1 MNYWDDK
8 DSQLA
13 ALFTYSPD
21 AVLGFERGR
30 VVFANAAAE
39 RLFGRR
45 LRGETLT
52 EILPELE
59 NSLLRESG
67 VTAADIGGTR
77 CPVTIV
83 RRGEVSVLTILRAV
97 PTPERF
103 NAALVSHLRAAAFTL
118 RFSLEK
124 LTESRQQEENARVAW
139 HSYYTLQ
146 HLIGRLSDAQSL
158 SRGDLPMNMRQ
169 LDLAALVRDLT
180 DSTAFFR
187 GEGGAVVTCEIE
199 PGDYIIRGDADR
211 LEQLVLILLGNSLQH
226 TPAGGHIRVTLSQ
239 SAARY
244 ILSVDD
250 DGEGMDGEML
260 AGAFSLRG
268 AEDPAGSGT
277 GLGLYIAWTLARAH
291 GGTILAQSEPGSGT
305 RMRVTLPR
313 FDALFLGDA
322 PAAPP
327 RGPERILTE
336 LSTVLP
342 SDAYDPDH
350 RR

>member
-124 LTESRQQEENARVAW
+124 NLDDASVTWDTFHLLMSPLKSLKKNIEFISVTLDTFHLLMSPLKSLWENILLMLVTLDTF
-139 HSYYTLQ
+139 HLLMSPSNTLQ
-146 HLIGRLSDAQSL
+146 Q
-158 SRGDLPMNMRQ
+158 N
-169 LDLAALVRDLT
+169 
-180 DSTAFFR
+180 
-187 GEGGAVVTCEIE
+187 
-199 PGDYIIRGDADR
+199 
-211 LEQLVLILLGNSLQH
+211 ILLMS
-226 TPAGGHIRVTLSQ
+226 VTLDTSHLLM
-239 SAARY
+239 SP
-244 ILSVDD
+244 LKS
-250 DGEGMDGEML
+250 
-260 AGAFSLRG
+260 
-268 AEDPAGSGT
+268 
-277 GLGLYIAWTLARAH
+277 
-291 GGTILAQSEPGSGT
+291 
-305 RMRVTLPR
+305 
-313 FDALFLGDA
+313 
-322 PAAPP
+322 
-327 RGPERILTE
+327 
-336 LSTVLP
+336 
-342 SDAYDPDH
+342 
-350 RR
+350 